1 MEENL
6 SQWPVCLF
14 GVQCFGKGATSW
26 HPFYHQV
33 KEVTSLLC
41 MEEKWCINV
50 YCHFDILLKH
60 LIQDL

>member
-6 SQWPVCLF
+6 SLWPVCLF

-33 KEVTSLLC
+33 KGVTSLLC
-41 MEEKWCINV
+41 VCDSRKKSGVLMFIV
-50 YCHFDILLKH
+50 IL
-60 LIQDL
+60 ISY